1 MSAAS
6 PRVTV
11 CIPVYNRE
19 AFIAQAIESVLAQ
32 DFDDYE
38 LLLLDDGSTDRSL
51 EIMRS
56 SRDPRI
62 RVEIND
68 GNQGI
73 PFTRNRALQLAR
85 GEYLALLDSDDMM
98 AAGRLARQ
106 VRFLQRNPGIAT
118 VGGWVRQVDPSG
130 VARRLVRPLEPQ
142 QLRAWLLFRSSHANT
157 TLMART
163 AVLREFGY
171 DGQFPVCEDYEL
183 LVRLSRRYQMANL
196 PRVLTIMREHPG
208 RTTKSSS
215 ALVAAAKQRL
225 VAEQL
230 QRLGIAAD
238 AADLQRHFRLTRM
251 RSAQW
256 REWPDYLD
264 WARDW
269 LGVLLRRNDA
279 AGEYPRAALAGI
291 VGQVWIT
298 TCVQALGS
306 AGPRAVFEC
315 LRQLPWC
322 ARGLTSAVGNLRFA
336 SIAGT

>member
-32 DFDDYE
+32 DFNDYE

-98 AAGRLARQ
+98 AAGRLVRQ

-215 ALVAAAKQRL
+215 QLVAVAKQRL

-256 REWPDYLD
+256 REWPEYLD

-269 LGVLLRRNDA
+269 LGALLRRNDA

-306 AGPRAVFEC
+306 AGPRAVFGC

-322 ARGLTSAVGNLRFA
+322 ARGLNSAMGNLRFA